1 MKLNFWQWLGVLLLV
16 VGGSLY
22 IYRETTKK
30 TSDAPLANPPP
41 PASQTAPASG
51 PGA

>member
-16 VGGSLY
+16 VGGCLY

-30 TSDAPLANPPP
+30 TSDTVPSNVPSPT
-41 PASQTAPASG
+41 SQAV
-51 PGA
+51 PG